1 MRSCRFRGGLTVFR
15 EGGKQPQR
23 KETRPWVFAVGRAPL
38 SVDTT
43 GLSWGLGEWVAG
55 FGLLLMWGTCCRSN
69 GHGDIAVVHWDMGVG
84 GALRCKHF
92 DARGK
97 REQNRP
103 DGPAKMSYGA
113 IGKAGAGASGSYRAT
128 DFVSCRNLRKRCGCE
143 LCTEAVVLYLLVV
156 EVPTQYL
163 VVALADVRRD
173 LSGVNRHHMGTFF
186 PLLLFFA
193 ELDPCWAGRV
203 WRGKEELGEAC
214 VCV

>member
-97 REQNRP
+97 ENKTGRMGQQRCHTARLAKLALVLVGATEQL
-103 DGPAKMSYGA
+103 
-113 IGKAGAGASGSYRAT
+113 T
-128 DFVSCRNLRKRCGCE
+128 L
-143 LCTEAVVLYLLVV
+143 
-156 EVPTQYL
+156 
-163 VVALADVRRD
+163 
-173 LSGVNRHHMGTFF
+173 
-186 PLLLFFA
+186 
-193 ELDPCWAGRV
+193 
-203 WRGKEELGEAC
+203 
-214 VCV
+214 